1 MRFSKLSVSPFTK
14 VSPVICSNNSIYRLL
29 IPSTIS
35 GGHIMIL
42 ELSTPEHFPMRQLY
56 QIYSKTVIPFIGR
69 LLSKEKVAYNYLPAS
84 IKVVPQGKVMT
95 DLLTR
100 QGFKQAR
107 LRTFTFGICSLY
119 TGSKE

>member
-1 MRFSKLSVSPFTK
+1 M
-14 VSPVICSNNSIYRLL
+14 YRVLK
-29 IPSTIS
+29 P

-69 LLSKEKVAYNYLPAS
+69 LLSKEKAAYNYLPAS

-107 LRTFTFGICSLY
+107 VRTFTFGICSLY